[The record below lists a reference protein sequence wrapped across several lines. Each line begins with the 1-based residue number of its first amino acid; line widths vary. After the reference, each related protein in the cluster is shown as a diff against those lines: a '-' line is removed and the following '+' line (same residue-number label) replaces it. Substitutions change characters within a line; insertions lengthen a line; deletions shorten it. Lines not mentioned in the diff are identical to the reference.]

1 MNSSGLIFS
10 GCNCNWTSS
19 FFFSTDDDAAA
30 AAAAVSFGATGGL
43 GAVIE
48 AALLSNYL
56 LVSIDSGAL
65 IGL

>member
-10 GCNCNWTSS
+10 GCNCSWTSS

-30 AAAAVSFGATGGL
+30 AAAVSFGATGGF

-56 LVSIDSGAL
+56 LASIDSGAL

>member
-10 GCNCNWTSS
+10 GCNCSWTSS

-30 AAAAVSFGATGGL
+30 AAAVSFGATGGF

>member
-10 GCNCNWTSS
+10 GYNCNWTSS

-30 AAAAVSFGATGGL
+30 AAAVSFGATGGF

>member
-10 GCNCNWTSS
+10 GCNYNWTFS

-30 AAAAVSFGATGGL
+30 AAAVSFGATGGF